1 MRVMPPKGARSP
13 KSEADGLGNLSPA
26 FSRRTADYTD
36 EYGSNGRC
44 HPKSR
49 MLSGRGTSHKHEA
62 FSATMSILPKN
73 DIVAGIDDPGN
84 TGAARSENVSTQ
96 NNGAA
101 VAGIA
106 EPGAEDAKSAANDRG
121 YNLPNSR
128 KVYLSGEIRPDIR
141 APFRE

>member
-62 FSATMSILPKN
+62 FSAPMSILPKN

-84 TGAARSENVSTQ
+84 TGVARAESNSPQ

-101 VAGIA
+101 VTGIGD
-106 EPGAEDAKSAANDRG
+106 PGSGND
-121 YNLPNSR
+121 
-128 KVYLSGEIRPDIR
+128 KT
-141 APFRE
+141 